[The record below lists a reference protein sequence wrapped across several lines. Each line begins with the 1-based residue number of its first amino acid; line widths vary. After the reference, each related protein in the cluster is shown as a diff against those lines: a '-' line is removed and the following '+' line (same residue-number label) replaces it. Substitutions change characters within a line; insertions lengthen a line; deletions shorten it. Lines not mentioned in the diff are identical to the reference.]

1 MKSLSFQ
8 FRPSRTHFIVT
19 KPPVGHRGRNNYKMQ
34 DGVRALRTARSGGM
48 NPGML
53 EIETK
58 DGTIFRVFDVH
69 AASANN
75 EARDASDVAGD
86 RIAKMRMTGN

>member
-1 MKSLSFQ
+1 
-8 FRPSRTHFIVT
+8 
-19 KPPVGHRGRNNYKMQ
+19 
-34 DGVRALRTARSGGM
+34 M